1 MNTVHRDH
9 TSAAEISSQK
19 VRIKIKTLRWG
30 LKSAGH

>member
-9 TSAAEISSQK
+9 TSATEISSRK
-19 VRIKIKTLRWG
+19 MRVKIKTLRWG